1 MVPTGQTA
9 IDGLTNGTNYFIVSA
24 TTNTFKLAAT
34 SGGSAINLSA
44 NKQVTFD
51 ADDNAVKD
59 VTNNKIVTSNTF
71 SNGDE
76 VKYSNGSGTDIG
88 GLVNNTNY
96 FIINASGTEFQLA
109 ATSGGAAIDLT
120 ADLNVSFDPNGAA
133 VSPTTNIVT
142 VANVGGVNR
151 FHFNGVVAPTLT
163 LVRGSTVYF

>member
-1 MVPTGQTA
+1 MHFADGDEVTYVVPTGQTA

-24 TTNTFKLAAT
+24 TANTFKLAAT

-76 VKYSNGSGTDIG
+76 VNYAGRRSCAS
-88 GLVNNTNY
+88 VN
-96 FIINASGTEFQLA
+96 SVVTE
-109 ATSGGAAIDLT
+109 
-120 ADLNVSFDPNGAA
+120 V
-133 VSPTTNIVT
+133 
-142 VANVGGVNR
+142 
-151 FHFNGVVAPTLT
+151 
-163 LVRGSTVYF
+163 